1 MTGVADALLSLR
13 VRGRRGR
20 CLLRGHRLLLQR
32 LLLLRLLLLRGLL
45 RIGLKEI
52 LVAQQRCQSQH
63 GERNVERISP
73 PPLPPEPCAW
83 RLGF

>member
-1 MTGVADALLSLR
+1 LLSLR
-13 VRGRRGR
+13 DSRRRGR
-20 CLLRGHRLLLQR
+20 CLLRGRRLLLLR

-52 LVAQQRCQSQH
+52 LVAASMV
-63 GERNVERISP
+63 NVIVERISPP